1 MRLPTSFAFLL
12 VCLLASGCGSTL
24 TEENIDGGVVSSSE
38 TVQYD
43 DDGRAKVVEKQVDP
57 MMPYG
62 TDEQGIREAEDM
74 DLLEAPPQ

>member
-1 MRLPTSFAFLL
+1 MPISSLFAVVFACILL
-12 VCLLASGCGSTL
+12 SGCGSTL

-38 TVQYD
+38 TIQYD
-43 DDGRAKVVEKQVDP
+43 DEGRARVVEKQVDP

-74 DLLEAPPQ
+74 DLLQPPPQ